1 MILQNRQS
9 AMGHNSTA
17 MHEAYRSAVRRLG
30 CAFGC
35 AALVIAA
42 ASTLHGSDGVDV
54 RTNLTYYS
62 GEGADKYRHRL
73 DLYLPKGKRDVPVMM
88 FVHGGGFTVGIKDQ
102 YAFVGQVLAANGIAT
117 AVISYRLSPKTSYPG
132 HVQDVARAFAW
143 LRAHAAEYGG
153 KADRIFISGHS
164 AGATLVAMAGSDPS
178 YLHDVGESL
187 DHVAGVIPISGSFTQ
202 MGRSAMFETFPP
214 PDVDMLRN
222 ASAINHVAGPHPP
235 FLILY
240 GDMDMPRTG
249 EDAQQMA
256 AALKQA
262 GNSAEVH
269 EIAGHAHMDMI
280 TGVMNPSDQALRF
293 MLAFIRRV
301 R

>member
-1 MILQNRQS
+1 MK
-9 AMGHNSTA
+9 TA
-17 MHEAYRSAVRRLG
+17 LAVAL
-30 CAFGC
+30 AIATLVAPTN
-35 AALVIAA
+35 AADIR
-42 ASTLHGSDGVDV
+42 TPIDTH
-54 RTNLTYYS
+54 TNLTYFT
-62 GEGADKYRHRL
+62 GDGADKYRHRL
-73 DLYLPKGKRDVPVMM
+73 DLYVPKGKHDVPVMM

-102 YAFVGQVLAANGIAT
+102 YAFVGQVFASYGIAT
-117 AVISYRLSPKTSYPG
+117 AVISYRLSPKTTYPG

-153 KADRIFISGHS
+153 KADKIVVSGHS
-164 AGATLVAMAGSDPS
+164 AGATLVAMLGSDPT

-187 DHVAGVIPISGSFTQ
+187 DHVAGVIPISGSFRQ
-202 MGRSAMFETFPP
+202 MGRSAMFETFPA
-214 PDVDMLRN
+214 PDADVIRN

-256 AALKQA
+256 TALKEA
-262 GNSAEVH
+262 GNSADVH
-269 EIAGHAHMDMI
+269 EISGHAHMDMI
-280 TGVMNPSDQALRF
+280 TGVTNPSDQALRF
-293 MLAFIRRV
+293 MLAFIGRV

>member
-1 MILQNRQS
+1 MLAGIVRSMILQNRQS
-9 AMGHNSTA
+9 AMGDNSSAMKTA
-17 MHEAYRSAVRRLG
+17 
-30 CAFGC
+30 
-35 AALVIAA
+35 IAA
-42 ASTLHGSDGVDV
+42 ALASAVLVSPVTAADV
-54 RTNLTYYS
+54 RTAIDIHTNLTYFT
-62 GEGADKYRHRL
+62 GDGADKYRHRL
-73 DLYLPKGKRDVPVMM
+73 DLYVPKGKHDVPVMM

-102 YAFVGQVLAANGIAT
+102 YAFVGQVFASYGIAT

-164 AGATLVAMAGSDPS
+164 AGATLVAMVGSDPA

-202 MGRSAMFETFPP
+202 MGRSAMFQTFPP
-214 PDVDMLRN
+214 PDADVVRN

-256 AALKQA
+256 AALNEA
-262 GNSAEVH
+262 GNTADVH
-269 EIAGHAHMDMI
+269 EISGHAHMDMI
-280 TGVMNPSDQALRF
+280 TGVTN
-293 MLAFIRRV
+293 
-301 R
+301 

>member
-1 MILQNRQS
+1 MLDGIFRSMILQNRQS
-9 AMGHNSTA
+9 AISDNFSAMKTA
-17 MHEAYRSAVRRLG
+17 IAAVLV
-30 CAFGC
+30 A
-35 AALVIAA
+35 AALVFPLRAA
-42 ASTLHGSDGVDV
+42 DV
-54 RTNLTYYS
+54 RAAVEAHTNLTYFS
-62 GEGADKYRHRL
+62 SEGADKYRHRL
-73 DLYLPKGKRDVPVMM
+73 DLYVPKGRRDVPVVM

-102 YAFVGQVLAANGIAT
+102 YAFVGQVFASYGFAT
-117 AVISYRLSPKTSYPG
+117 AVINYRLSPKTTYPG

-143 LRAHAAEYGG
+143 LRAHASEYGG

-164 AGATLVAMAGSDPS
+164 AGATLVAMVGADPA

-214 PDVDMLRN
+214 PDVDVVRN

-240 GDMDMPRTG
+240 GDMDAPRTG
-249 EDAQQMA
+249 QDA
-256 AALKQA
+256 AAMTQALKAA

-280 TGVMNPSDQALRF
+280 TGIMSPSDPGLRF
-293 MLAFIRRV
+293 MLSFIRPRK
-301 R
+301 